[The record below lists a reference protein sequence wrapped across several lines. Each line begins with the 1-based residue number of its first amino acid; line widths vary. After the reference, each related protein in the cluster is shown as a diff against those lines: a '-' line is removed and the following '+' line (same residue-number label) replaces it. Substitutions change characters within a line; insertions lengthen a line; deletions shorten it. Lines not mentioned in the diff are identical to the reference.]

1 MNKTLVMLAF
11 ALAVP
16 TGFADPAPD
25 FTALV
30 AKTKD
35 AVVSIEVESRVKTPA
50 TINGLPPEVFEDFFG
65 GLPGNPFGDGFPFE
79 QDAPRERVLEGQ
91 GSGFIIDS
99 DGYILTNA
107 HVVDGAE
114 KVRVQLNNNKE
125 YSAEVIG
132 MDKRTDVALVKIQGG
147 QLPVAKLGDSDQVQ
161 VGDWVLAI
169 GSPFGFTHTA
179 TQGIV
184 SAVARNLPSG
194 DYVPFIQTDAAVNPG
209 NSGGPLFN
217 SKGEVIAINSQIYSR
232 SGAFNGLAF
241 SIPINMAKNIADQLK
256 DKGEVVRGWL
266 GVRIQGLDQTL
277 AESFGMDNPHGALV
291 AEVMEN
297 SPAAKA
303 GIENGD
309 VITEFN
315 GKPVNKSADLPA
327 LVATTPIG
335 NKADIKLL
343 RDGKE
348 QSVRVEIGNLNDAGD
363 DIAATGKT
371 ATQAVR
377 GLSLS
382 ALDEESR
389 EALKYKGKGV
399 RISGVKSDSAAERSG
414 LRENDI
420 LVAVGGKRV
429 EDVKTARRLLEKADS
444 KRPVPLLIYRNGQNL
459 YLALQP

>member
-1 MNKTLVMLAF
+1 MNKTLVMLALAF
-11 ALAVP
+11 AIP

-65 GLPGNPFGDGFPFE
+65 GLPSPFGDFPFE
-79 QDAPRERVLEGQ
+79 QEAPSERVLEGQ

-107 HVVDGAE
+107 HVVEGAD

-125 YSAEVIG
+125 YTAEVIG
-132 MDKRTDVALVKIQGG
+132 MDKRTDVALVKIQGEH
-147 QLPVAKLGDSDQVQ
+147 LPVAKLGDSDQVQ

-184 SAVARNLPSG
+184 SAVARNLPRG

-241 SIPINMAKNIADQLK
+241 SIPINVAKNIADQLK

-277 AESFGMDNPHGALV
+277 AESFGMDTPRGALV

-309 VITEFN
+309 VIIEFN
-315 GKPVNKSADLPA
+315 GKTVQKSADLPA

-335 NKADIKLL
+335 NKADVKLL

-348 QSVRVEIGNLNDAGD
+348 LTVKVEIGNLNDAGD
-363 DIAATGKT
+363 EIAGAGKVT
-371 ATQAVR
+371 TQAVR

-389 EALKYKGKGV
+389 ESLKYKGKGV
-399 RISGVKSDSAAERSG
+399 RISSVKSGSAAERSG

-429 EDVKTARRLLEKADS
+429 EDVKTARSLLEKANS
-444 KRPVPLLIYRNGQNL
+444 KRPVPLLIYRSGQNL

>member
-1 MNKTLVMLAF
+1 MNKTLVIL
-11 ALAVP
+11 ALALAAP
-16 TGFADPAPD
+16 LGFADPAPD

-30 AKTKD
+30 SKTKD
-35 AVVSIEVESRVKTPA
+35 AVVSIEVESRVSAPS
-50 TINGLPPEVFEDFFG
+50 TINGFPPDVFEEFFG
-65 GLPGNPFGDGFPFE
+65 FPDPFGQPFE
-79 QDAPRERVLEGQ
+79 IPQQRNEQRILQGQ

-107 HVVDGAE
+107 HVVEGAE

-125 YSAEVIG
+125 YNADVIG
-132 MDKRTDVALVKIQGG
+132 LDKRTDVALVKIQGDH
-147 QLPVAKLGDSDQVQ
+147 LPVAKIGNSDQVQ

-169 GSPFGFTHTA
+169 GSPFGFSHTA

-194 DYVPFIQTDAAVNPG
+194 DYVPFIQTDAAINPG

-232 SGAFNGLAF
+232 SGAFSGLAF

-277 AESFGMDNPHGALV
+277 AESFGMENPRGALV
-291 AEVMEN
+291 AQVEEN

-303 GIENGD
+303 GIESGD
-309 VITEFN
+309 VILEFR
-315 GKPVNKSADLPA
+315 GKAVNKSADLPA
-327 LVATTPIG
+327 LVASTPIG
-335 NKADIKLL
+335 EKVEIKLL

-348 QSVRVEIGNLNDAGD
+348 ETVKVEIGNLNDISGNGGKAS
-363 DIAATGKT
+363 ATT
-371 ATQAVR
+371 R

-382 ALDEESR
+382 TLDD
-389 EALKYKGKGV
+389 EARKELGFRGKGV
-399 RISGVKSDSAAERSG
+399 RIDGVKAGSAAERSG
-414 LRENDI
+414 LRAGDI
-420 LVAVGGKRV
+420 IIGVGGKRV
-429 EDVKTARRLLEKADS
+429 EDVKSAHRLLEKANS
-444 KRPVPLLIYRNGQNL
+444 KRPVPLLIYRNGQNI

>member
-1 MNKTLVMLAF
+1 MNKTLVIL
-11 ALAVP
+11 ALALAAP
-16 TGFADPAPD
+16 LSFADPAPD

-35 AVVSIEVESRVKTPA
+35 AVVSIEVESRVSAPS
-50 TINGLPPEVFEDFFG
+50 TINGFPPEIFEDFFG
-65 GLPGNPFGDGFPFE
+65 FPEPFGQQFE
-79 QDAPRERVLEGQ
+79 APREQRILQGQ

-107 HVVDGAE
+107 HVVEGAE

-125 YSAEVIG
+125 YNADVIG
-132 MDKRTDVALVKIQGG
+132 IDKRTDVALVKIQGDH
-147 QLPVAKLGDSDQVQ
+147 LPVAKIGDSDQVQ

-169 GSPFGFTHTA
+169 GSPFGFSHTA

-194 DYVPFIQTDAAVNPG
+194 DYVPFIQTDAAINPG

-277 AESFGMDNPHGALV
+277 AESFGMEKPQGALV
-291 AEVMEN
+291 ASVEEN

-309 VITEFN
+309 VILQYN
-315 GKPVNKSADLPA
+315 GKAVSKSADLPA
-327 LVATTPIG
+327 YVASTPIG
-335 NKADIKLL
+335 EKVEIKLL
-343 RDGKE
+343 RDGKA
-348 QSVRVEIGNLNDAGD
+348 SASS
-363 DIAATGKT
+363 
-371 ATQAVR
+371 R
-377 GLSLS
+377 GLSLGT
-382 ALDEESR
+382 LENEDR
-389 EALKYKGKGV
+389 EALDYRGKGV
-399 RISGVKSDSAAERSG
+399 RISGVKPGSAAEKSG
-414 LRENDI
+414 LRAGDI
-420 LVAVGGKRV
+420 IIAVGGKRV
-429 EDVKTARRLLEKADS
+429 EDPKTAQRLLEKANS

>member
-1 MNKTLVMLAF
+1 MNKTLVILSL
-11 ALAVP
+11 ALAAP
-16 TGFADPAPD
+16 LSLADPAPD

-30 AKTKD
+30 SKTKD
-35 AVVSIEVESRVKTPA
+35 AVVSIEVESRVNTPS
-50 TINGLPPEVFEDFFG
+50 TINGIPPEIFEDFFG
-65 GLPGNPFGDGFPFE
+65 IPDPFGGRQFAEPQNE
-79 QDAPRERVLEGQ
+79 QRILQGQ

-107 HVVDGAE
+107 HVVEGAE

-125 YSAEVIG
+125 YNADVIG
-132 MDKRTDVALVKIQGG
+132 LDKRTDVALVKIQGDH
-147 QLPVAKLGDSDQVQ
+147 LPVAKIGDSDQVQ

-169 GSPFGFTHTA
+169 GSPFGFSHTA

-194 DYVPFIQTDAAVNPG
+194 DYVPFIQTDAAINPG

-266 GVRIQGLDQTL
+266 GVRLQGLDQHL
-277 AESFGMDNPHGALV
+277 AESFGMEKPQGALV
-291 AEVMEN
+291 AQVEEN

-303 GIENGD
+303 GIESGD
-309 VITEFN
+309 VILEFR
-315 GKPVNKSADLPA
+315 GKAVSKSADLPA
-327 LVATTPIG
+327 LVASTPIG
-335 NKADIKLL
+335 EKVEIKLL
-343 RDGKE
+343 RDSKE
-348 QSVRVEIGNLNDAGD
+348 ETVKVEIGNLNDISSDGGKAS
-363 DIAATGKT
+363 ATT
-371 ATQAVR
+371 R

-382 ALDEESR
+382 TLDD
-389 EALKYKGKGV
+389 EARKELGFRGKGV
-399 RISGVKSDSAAERSG
+399 RIDSVKAGSAAERSG
-414 LRENDI
+414 LRAGDI
-420 LVAVGGKRV
+420 IIGVGGKRV
-429 EDVKTARRLLEKADS
+429 EDVKSAHRLLEKANS
-444 KRPVPLLIYRNGQNL
+444 KRPVPLLIYRNGQNI

>member
-1 MNKTLVMLAF
+1 MNKTLVILTL
-11 ALAVP
+11 ALAAP
-16 TGFADPAPD
+16 LSLADPAPD

-35 AVVSIEVESRVKTPA
+35 AVVSIEVESRVNTPSA
-50 TINGLPPEVFEDFFG
+50 INGIPPEIFEDFFG
-65 GLPGNPFGDGFPFE
+65 IPDTFGGRQFAEPQNE
-79 QDAPRERVLEGQ
+79 QRILQGQ

-107 HVVDGAE
+107 HVVEGAE

-125 YSAEVIG
+125 YNADVIG
-132 MDKRTDVALVKIQGG
+132 IDKRTDVALVKIQGDH
-147 QLPVAKLGDSDQVQ
+147 LPVAKIGDSDQVQ

-169 GSPFGFTHTA
+169 GSPFGFSHTA

-194 DYVPFIQTDAAVNPG
+194 DYVPFIQTDAAINPG

-277 AESFGMDNPHGALV
+277 AESFGMENPQGALV
-291 AEVMEN
+291 AEVEDN

-303 GIENGD
+303 GIESGD
-309 VITEFN
+309 VILQYN
-315 GKPVNKSADLPA
+315 GKAVSKSADLPA
-327 LVATTPIG
+327 YVASTPIG
-335 NKADIKLL
+335 EKVEIKLL

-348 QSVRVEIGNLNDAGD
+348 ETVKAEIGNLNDVSGD
-363 DIAATGKT
+363 GK
-371 ATQAVR
+371 ASASSR
-377 GLSLS
+377 GLSLGT
-382 ALDEESR
+382 LENEDR
-389 EALKYKGKGV
+389 EALDYRGKGV
-399 RISGVKSDSAAERSG
+399 RISGVKPGSAAEKSG
-414 LRENDI
+414 LRAGDI
-420 LVAVGGKRV
+420 IIAVGGKRV
-429 EDVKTARRLLEKADS
+429 EDPKTAQRLLEKANS

>member
-1 MNKTLVMLAF
+1 MNKTLVMLALAF
-11 ALAVP
+11 AIP

-65 GLPGNPFGDGFPFE
+65 GLPSPFGDFPFE
-79 QDAPRERVLEGQ
+79 QEAPSERVLEGQ

-107 HVVDGAE
+107 HVVEGAD
-114 KVRVQLNNNKE
+114 KGRVQLNNNKE
-125 YSAEVIG
+125 YTAEVIG
-132 MDKRTDVALVKIQGG
+132 LDKRTDVALVKIQGEH
-147 QLPVAKLGDSDQVQ
+147 LPVAKLGDSDQVQ

-184 SAVARNLPSG
+184 SAVARNLPRG

-241 SIPINMAKNIADQLK
+241 SIPINVAKNIADQLK

-277 AESFGMDNPHGALV
+277 AESFGMDTPRGALV

-309 VITEFN
+309 VIIEFN
-315 GKPVNKSADLPA
+315 GKTVQKSADLPA

-335 NKADIKLL
+335 NKADVKLL

-348 QSVRVEIGNLNDAGD
+348 LTVKVEIGNLNDAGD
-363 DIAATGKT
+363 EIAGAGKVT
-371 ATQAVR
+371 TQAVR

-389 EALKYKGKGV
+389 ETLKYKGKGV
-399 RISGVKSDSAAERSG
+399 RISSVKSGSAAERSG

-429 EDVKTARRLLEKADS
+429 EDVKTARSLLEKANN
-444 KRPVPLLIYRNGQNL
+444 KRPVPLLIYRSGQNL

>member
-1 MNKTLVMLAF
+1 MNKTLVIL
-11 ALAVP
+11 ALALAAP
-16 TGFADPAPD
+16 LGFADPAPD

-30 AKTKD
+30 SKTKD
-35 AVVSIEVESRVKTPA
+35 AVVSIEVESRVSAPS
-50 TINGLPPEVFEDFFG
+50 TINGFPPDVFEEFFG
-65 GLPGNPFGDGFPFE
+65 FPDPFGQPFE
-79 QDAPRERVLEGQ
+79 MPQQRNEQRILQGQ

-107 HVVDGAE
+107 HVVEGAE

-125 YSAEVIG
+125 YSADVIG
-132 MDKRTDVALVKIQGG
+132 IDKRTDVALVKIQGDH
-147 QLPVAKLGDSDQVQ
+147 LPVATIGDSDKVQ

-169 GSPFGFTHTA
+169 GSPFGFSHTA

-194 DYVPFIQTDAAVNPG
+194 DYVPFIQTDAAINPG

-232 SGAFNGLAF
+232 SGAFSGLAF

-277 AESFGMDNPHGALV
+277 AESFGMENPRGALV
-291 AEVMEN
+291 AQVEEN

-303 GIENGD
+303 GIESGD
-309 VITEFN
+309 VILEFR
-315 GKPVNKSADLPA
+315 GKAVNKSADLPA
-327 LVATTPIG
+327 LVASTPIG
-335 NKADIKLL
+335 EKVEIKLL
-343 RDGKE
+343 RDSKE
-348 QSVRVEIGNLNDAGD
+348 ETVKVEIGNLNDISGNGGKAS
-363 DIAATGKT
+363 ATT
-371 ATQAVR
+371 R

-382 ALDEESR
+382 TLDD
-389 EALKYKGKGV
+389 EARKELGFRGKGV
-399 RISGVKSDSAAERSG
+399 RIDSVKAGSAAERSG
-414 LRENDI
+414 LRAGDI
-420 LVAVGGKRV
+420 IIGVGGKRV
-429 EDVKTARRLLEKADS
+429 EDVKSAQRLLEKANS
-444 KRPVPLLIYRNGQNL
+444 KRPVPLLIYRNGQNI

>member
-1 MNKTLVMLAF
+1 MNKTLVILALT
-11 ALAVP
+11 LAAP
-16 TGFADPAPD
+16 LGFADPAPD

-30 AKTKD
+30 SKTKD
-35 AVVSIEVESRVKTPA
+35 AVVSIEVESRVSAPS
-50 TINGLPPEVFEDFFG
+50 TINGFPPDVFEEFFG
-65 GLPGNPFGDGFPFE
+65 FPDPFGQPFE
-79 QDAPRERVLEGQ
+79 IPQQRNEQRILQGQ

-107 HVVDGAE
+107 HVVEGAE

-125 YSAEVIG
+125 YSADVIG
-132 MDKRTDVALVKIQGG
+132 IDKRTDVALVKIQGDH
-147 QLPVAKLGDSDQVQ
+147 LPVATIGDSDKVQ

-169 GSPFGFTHTA
+169 GSPFGFSHTA

-194 DYVPFIQTDAAVNPG
+194 DYVPFIQTDAAINPG

-232 SGAFNGLAF
+232 SGAFSGLAF

-277 AESFGMDNPHGALV
+277 AESFGMENPRGALV
-291 AEVMEN
+291 AQVEEN

-303 GIENGD
+303 GIESGD
-309 VITEFN
+309 VILEFR
-315 GKPVNKSADLPA
+315 GKAVNKSADLPA
-327 LVATTPIG
+327 LVASTPIG
-335 NKADIKLL
+335 EKVEIKLL

-348 QSVRVEIGNLNDAGD
+348 ETVKVEIGNLNDISSDGGKAS
-363 DIAATGKT
+363 ATT
-371 ATQAVR
+371 R

-382 ALDEESR
+382 TLDD
-389 EALKYKGKGV
+389 EARKELGFRGKGV
-399 RISGVKSDSAAERSG
+399 RIDGVKAGSAAERSG
-414 LRENDI
+414 LRAGDI
-420 LVAVGGKRV
+420 IIGVGGKRV
-429 EDVKTARRLLEKADS
+429 EDVKSTHRLLEKANS
-444 KRPVPLLIYRNGQNL
+444 KRPVPLLIYRNGQNI

>member
-1 MNKTLVMLAF
+1 MNKTLVIL
-11 ALAVP
+11 ALALAAP
-16 TGFADPAPD
+16 MSFADPAPD

-35 AVVSIEVESRVKTPA
+35 AVVSIEVESRVSAPS
-50 TINGLPPEVFEDFFG
+50 TINGFPPEIFEDFFG
-65 GLPGNPFGDGFPFE
+65 FPEPFGQQFE
-79 QDAPRERVLEGQ
+79 APREQRILQGQ

-107 HVVDGAE
+107 HVVEGAE

-125 YSAEVIG
+125 YNADVIG
-132 MDKRTDVALVKIQGG
+132 IDKRTDVALVKIQGDH
-147 QLPVAKLGDSDQVQ
+147 LPVAKIGDSDQVQ

-169 GSPFGFTHTA
+169 GSPFGFSHTA

-194 DYVPFIQTDAAVNPG
+194 DYVPFIQTDAAINPG

-277 AESFGMDNPHGALV
+277 AESFGMEKPQGALV
-291 AEVMEN
+291 ASVEEN
-297 SPAAKA
+297 
-303 GIENGD
+303 
-309 VITEFN
+309 
-315 GKPVNKSADLPA
+315 
-327 LVATTPIG
+327 TPIG
-335 NKADIKLL
+335 EKVEIKLL

-348 QSVRVEIGNLNDAGD
+348 ETVKAEIGNLNEVSGD
-363 DIAATGKT
+363 GK
-371 ATQAVR
+371 ASASSR
-377 GLSLS
+377 GLSLGT
-382 ALDEESR
+382 LENEDR
-389 EALKYKGKGV
+389 EALDYRGKGV
-399 RISGVKSDSAAERSG
+399 RISGVKPGSAAEKSG
-414 LRENDI
+414 LRAGDI
-420 LVAVGGKRV
+420 IIAVGGKRV
-429 EDVKTARRLLEKADS
+429 EDPKTAQRLLEKASS

>member
-1 MNKTLVMLAF
+1 MNKTLVIL
-11 ALAVP
+11 ALALAAP
-16 TGFADPAPD
+16 LGFADPAPD

-30 AKTKD
+30 SKTKD
-35 AVVSIEVESRVKTPA
+35 AVVSIEVESRVSAPS
-50 TINGLPPEVFEDFFG
+50 TINGFPPDVFEEFFG
-65 GLPGNPFGDGFPFE
+65 FPDPFGQPFE
-79 QDAPRERVLEGQ
+79 IPQQRNEQRILQGQ

-107 HVVDGAE
+107 HVVEGAE

-125 YSAEVIG
+125 YNADVIG
-132 MDKRTDVALVKIQGG
+132 LDKRTDVALVKIQGDH
-147 QLPVAKLGDSDQVQ
+147 LPVAKIGDSDQVQ

-169 GSPFGFTHTA
+169 GSPFGFSHTA

-194 DYVPFIQTDAAVNPG
+194 DYVPFIQTDAAINPG

-232 SGAFNGLAF
+232 SGAFSGLAF

-277 AESFGMDNPHGALV
+277 AESFGMENPRGALV
-291 AEVMEN
+291 AQVEEN

-303 GIENGD
+303 GIESGD
-309 VITEFN
+309 VILEFR
-315 GKPVNKSADLPA
+315 GKAVNKSADLPA
-327 LVATTPIG
+327 LVASTPIG
-335 NKADIKLL
+335 EKVEIKLL
-343 RDGKE
+343 RDSKE
-348 QSVRVEIGNLNDAGD
+348 ETVKVEIGNLNDISGNGGKAS
-363 DIAATGKT
+363 ATT
-371 ATQAVR
+371 R

-382 ALDEESR
+382 TLDD
-389 EALKYKGKGV
+389 EARKELGFRGKGV
-399 RISGVKSDSAAERSG
+399 RIDSVKAGSAAERSG
-414 LRENDI
+414 LRAGDI
-420 LVAVGGKRV
+420 IIGVGGKRV
-429 EDVKTARRLLEKADS
+429 EDVKSAHRLLEKANS
-444 KRPVPLLIYRNGQNL
+444 KRPVPLLIYRNGQNI

>member
-1 MNKTLVMLAF
+1 MNKTLVIL
-11 ALAVP
+11 ALALAAP
-16 TGFADPAPD
+16 LGFADPAPD

-30 AKTKD
+30 SKTKD
-35 AVVSIEVESRVKTPA
+35 AVVSIEVESRVSAPS
-50 TINGLPPEVFEDFFG
+50 TINGFPPDVFEEFFG
-65 GLPGNPFGDGFPFE
+65 FPDPFGQPFE
-79 QDAPRERVLEGQ
+79 IPQQRNEQRILQGQ

-107 HVVDGAE
+107 HVVEGAE

-125 YSAEVIG
+125 YNADVIG
-132 MDKRTDVALVKIQGG
+132 IDKRTDVALVKIQGDH
-147 QLPVAKLGDSDQVQ
+147 LPVAKIGNSDQVQ

-169 GSPFGFTHTA
+169 GSPFGFSHTA

-194 DYVPFIQTDAAVNPG
+194 DYVPFIQTDAAINPG

-232 SGAFNGLAF
+232 SGAFSGLAF

-277 AESFGMDNPHGALV
+277 AESFGMENPRGALV
-291 AEVMEN
+291 AQVEEN

-303 GIENGD
+303 GIESGD
-309 VITEFN
+309 VILEFR
-315 GKPVNKSADLPA
+315 GKAVNKSADLPA
-327 LVATTPIG
+327 LVASTPIG
-335 NKADIKLL
+335 EKVEIKLL

-348 QSVRVEIGNLNDAGD
+348 ETVKVEIGNLNDISGNGGKAS
-363 DIAATGKT
+363 ATT
-371 ATQAVR
+371 R

-382 ALDEESR
+382 TLDD
-389 EALKYKGKGV
+389 EARKELGFRGKGV
-399 RISGVKSDSAAERSG
+399 RIDGVKAGSAAERSG
-414 LRENDI
+414 LRAGDI
-420 LVAVGGKRV
+420 IIGVGGKRV
-429 EDVKTARRLLEKADS
+429 EDVKSAHRLLEKANS
-444 KRPVPLLIYRNGQNL
+444 KRPVPLLIYRNGQNI

>member
-1 MNKTLVMLAF
+1 MNKTLVIL
-11 ALAVP
+11 ALALAAP
-16 TGFADPAPD
+16 MSFADPAPD

-35 AVVSIEVESRVKTPA
+35 AVVSIEVESRVSAPS
-50 TINGLPPEVFEDFFG
+50 TINGFPPEIFEDFFG
-65 GLPGNPFGDGFPFE
+65 FPDPFGQQFE
-79 QDAPRERVLEGQ
+79 APREQRILQGQ

-107 HVVDGAE
+107 HVVEGAE

-125 YSAEVIG
+125 YNADVIG
-132 MDKRTDVALVKIQGG
+132 LDKRTDVALVKIQGDH
-147 QLPVAKLGDSDQVQ
+147 LPVAKIGNSDQVQ

-169 GSPFGFTHTA
+169 GSPFGFSHTA

-194 DYVPFIQTDAAVNPG
+194 DYVPFIQTDAAINPG

-277 AESFGMDNPHGALV
+277 AEGFGMENPQGALV
-291 AEVMEN
+291 AEVEDN

-303 GIENGD
+303 GIESGD
-309 VITEFN
+309 VILQYN
-315 GKPVNKSADLPA
+315 GKPVTKSADLPA
-327 LVATTPIG
+327 LVASTPIG
-335 NKADIKLL
+335 EKVEIKLL
-343 RDGKE
+343 RDGK
-348 QSVRVEIGNLNDAGD
+348 AG
-363 DIAATGKT
+363 ASS
-371 ATQAVR
+371 R
-377 GLSLS
+377 GLSLE
-382 ALDEESR
+382 ALDSDDR
-389 EALKYKGKGV
+389 EALGFRGKGV
-399 RISGVKSDSAAERSG
+399 RISGVKAGSAAEKSG
-414 LRENDI
+414 LRKNDI
-420 LVAVGGKRV
+420 IIAVGGKRV
-429 EDVKTARRLLEKADS
+429 EDPKGAQRLLEKAGN

>member
-1 MNKTLVMLAF
+1 MNKTLVILTL
-11 ALAVP
+11 ALAAP
-16 TGFADPAPD
+16 LSFADPAPD

-35 AVVSIEVESRVKTPA
+35 AVVSIEVESRVSAPS
-50 TINGLPPEVFEDFFG
+50 TINGFPPEIFEDFFG
-65 GLPGNPFGDGFPFE
+65 IPDPFGQQFE
-79 QDAPRERVLEGQ
+79 APREQRILQGQ

-107 HVVDGAE
+107 HVVEGAE

-125 YSAEVIG
+125 YNADVIG
-132 MDKRTDVALVKIQGG
+132 LDKRTDVALVKIQGDH
-147 QLPVAKLGDSDQVQ
+147 LPVAKIGNSDQVQ

-169 GSPFGFTHTA
+169 GSPFGFSHTA

-194 DYVPFIQTDAAVNPG
+194 DYVPFIQTDAAINPG

-277 AESFGMDNPHGALV
+277 AEGFGMENPQGALV
-291 AEVMEN
+291 AEVEDN

-303 GIENGD
+303 GIESGD
-309 VITEFN
+309 VILQYN
-315 GKPVNKSADLPA
+315 GKPVTKSADLPA
-327 LVATTPIG
+327 LVASTPIG
-335 NKADIKLL
+335 EKVEIKLL

-348 QSVRVEIGNLNDAGD
+348 ETVKAEIGNLNDISGDGKAG
-363 DIAATGKT
+363 ASS
-371 ATQAVR
+371 R
-377 GLSLS
+377 GLSLE
-382 ALDEESR
+382 ALDSDDR
-389 EALKYKGKGV
+389 EALGFRGKGV
-399 RISGVKSDSAAERSG
+399 RISGVKAGSAAEKSG
-414 LRENDI
+414 LRKNDI
-420 LVAVGGKRV
+420 IIAVGGKRV
-429 EDVKTARRLLEKADS
+429 EDPKGAQRLLEKAGN

>member
-1 MNKTLVMLAF
+1 MNKTLVMLALAF
-11 ALAVP
+11 AIP

-65 GLPGNPFGDGFPFE
+65 GLPSPFGDFPFE
-79 QDAPRERVLEGQ
+79 QEAPSERVLEGQ

-107 HVVDGAE
+107 HVVEGAD

-125 YSAEVIG
+125 YTAEFIG
-132 MDKRTDVALVKIQGG
+132 MDKRTDVALVKIQGEH
-147 QLPVAKLGDSDQVQ
+147 LPVAKLGDSDQVQ

-184 SAVARNLPSG
+184 SAVARNLPRG

-241 SIPINMAKNIADQLK
+241 SIPINVAKNIADQLK

-277 AESFGMDNPHGALV
+277 AESFGMDTPRGALV

-309 VITEFN
+309 VIIEFN
-315 GKPVNKSADLPA
+315 GKTVQKSADLPA

-335 NKADIKLL
+335 NKADVKLL

-348 QSVRVEIGNLNDAGD
+348 LTVKVEIGNLNDAGD
-363 DIAATGKT
+363 EIAGAGKVT
-371 ATQAVR
+371 TQAVR

-389 EALKYKGKGV
+389 ESLKYKGKGV
-399 RISGVKSDSAAERSG
+399 RISSVKSGSAAERSG

-429 EDVKTARRLLEKADS
+429 EDVKTARSLLEKANS
-444 KRPVPLLIYRNGQNL
+444 KRPVPLLIYRSGQNL

>member
-1 MNKTLVMLAF
+1 MNKTLVIL
-11 ALAVP
+11 ALALAAP
-16 TGFADPAPD
+16 LGFADPAPD

-30 AKTKD
+30 SKTKD
-35 AVVSIEVESRVKTPA
+35 AVVSIEVESRVSAPS
-50 TINGLPPEVFEDFFG
+50 TINGFPPDVFEEFFG
-65 GLPGNPFGDGFPFE
+65 FPDPFGQPFE
-79 QDAPRERVLEGQ
+79 IPQQRNEQRILQGQ

-107 HVVDGAE
+107 HVVEGAE

-125 YSAEVIG
+125 YSADVIG
-132 MDKRTDVALVKIQGG
+132 IDKRTDVALVKIQGDH
-147 QLPVAKLGDSDQVQ
+147 LPVATIGDSDKVQ

-169 GSPFGFTHTA
+169 GSPFGFSHTA

-194 DYVPFIQTDAAVNPG
+194 DYVPFIQTDAAINPG

-232 SGAFNGLAF
+232 SGAFSGLAF

-277 AESFGMDNPHGALV
+277 AESFGMENPRGALV
-291 AEVMEN
+291 AQVEEN

-303 GIENGD
+303 GIESGD
-309 VITEFN
+309 VILEFR
-315 GKPVNKSADLPA
+315 GKAVSKSADLPA
-327 LVATTPIG
+327 LVASTPIG
-335 NKADIKLL
+335 EKVEIKLL
-343 RDGKE
+343 RDSKE
-348 QSVRVEIGNLNDAGD
+348 ETVKVEIGNLNDISGNGGKAS
-363 DIAATGKT
+363 ATT
-371 ATQAVR
+371 R

-382 ALDEESR
+382 TLDD
-389 EALKYKGKGV
+389 EARKELGFRGKGV
-399 RISGVKSDSAAERSG
+399 RIDSVKAGSAAERSG
-414 LRENDI
+414 LRAGDI
-420 LVAVGGKRV
+420 IIGVGGKRV
-429 EDVKTARRLLEKADS
+429 EDVKSAQRLLEKANS
-444 KRPVPLLIYRNGQNL
+444 KRPVPLLIYRNGQNI

>member
-1 MNKTLVMLAF
+1 MNKTLVMLALAF
-11 ALAVP
+11 AIP

-65 GLPGNPFGDGFPFE
+65 GLPSPFGDFPFE
-79 QDAPRERVLEGQ
+79 QEAPSERVLEGQ

-107 HVVDGAE
+107 HVVEGAD

-125 YSAEVIG
+125 YTAEVIG
-132 MDKRTDVALVKIQGG
+132 LDKRTDVALVKIQGEH
-147 QLPVAKLGDSDQVQ
+147 LPVAKLGDSDQVQ

-184 SAVARNLPSG
+184 SAVARNLPRG

-241 SIPINMAKNIADQLK
+241 SIPINVAKNIADQLK

-277 AESFGMDNPHGALV
+277 AESFGMDTPRGALV

-309 VITEFN
+309 VIIEFN
-315 GKPVNKSADLPA
+315 GKTVQKSADLPA

-335 NKADIKLL
+335 NKADVKLL

-348 QSVRVEIGNLNDAGD
+348 LTVKVEIGNLNDAGD
-363 DIAATGKT
+363 EIAGAGKVT
-371 ATQAVR
+371 TQAVR

-389 EALKYKGKGV
+389 ETLKYKGKGV
-399 RISGVKSDSAAERSG
+399 RISSVKSGSAAERSG

-429 EDVKTARRLLEKADS
+429 EDVKTARSLLEKANN
-444 KRPVPLLIYRNGQNL
+444 KRPVPLLIYRSGQNL

>member
-1 MNKTLVMLAF
+1 MNKTLVILTL
-11 ALAVP
+11 ALAAP
-16 TGFADPAPD
+16 LSLADPAPD

-30 AKTKD
+30 SKTKD
-35 AVVSIEVESRVKTPA
+35 AVVSIEVESRVNAPS
-50 TINGLPPEVFEDFFG
+50 TINGIPPEIFEDFFG
-65 GLPGNPFGDGFPFE
+65 IPDPFGGRQFAEPQNE
-79 QDAPRERVLEGQ
+79 QRILQGQ

-107 HVVDGAE
+107 HVVEGAE

-125 YSAEVIG
+125 YNADVIG
-132 MDKRTDVALVKIQGG
+132 LDKRTDVALVKIQGDH
-147 QLPVAKLGDSDQVQ
+147 LPVAKIGDSDQVQ

-169 GSPFGFTHTA
+169 GSPFGFSHTA

-194 DYVPFIQTDAAVNPG
+194 DYVPFIQTDAAINPG

-266 GVRIQGLDQTL
+266 GVRLQGLDQNL
-277 AESFGMDNPHGALV
+277 AESFGMEKPQGALV
-291 AEVMEN
+291 AQVEEN

-303 GIENGD
+303 GIESGD
-309 VITEFN
+309 VILQYN
-315 GKPVNKSADLPA
+315 GKAVNKTADLPA
-327 LVATTPIG
+327 LVASTPIG
-335 NKADIKLL
+335 DKIEIKLL

-348 QSVRVEIGNLNDAGD
+348 QTVTAEIGNLNDGSDNGGSAKAT
-363 DIAATGKT
+363 AA
-371 ATQAVR
+371 AR

-382 ALDEESR
+382 ALDDDDREELGFR
-389 EALKYKGKGV
+389 GKGV
-399 RISGVKSDSAAERSG
+399 RINGVKAGSAAERSG
-414 LRENDI
+414 LRQNDI
-420 LVAVGGKRV
+420 IIGVGGKRV
-429 EDVKTARRLLEKADS
+429 EDVKTARRLLEKANS

>member
-1 MNKTLVMLAF
+1 MS
-11 ALAVP
+11 
-16 TGFADPAPD
+16 FADPAPD

-35 AVVSIEVESRVKTPA
+35 AVVSIEVESRVSAPS
-50 TINGLPPEVFEDFFG
+50 TINGFPPEIFEDFFG
-65 GLPGNPFGDGFPFE
+65 FPDPFGQQFE
-79 QDAPRERVLEGQ
+79 APREQRVLQGQ

-107 HVVDGAE
+107 
-114 KVRVQLNNNKE
+114 RVQLNNNKE
-125 YSAEVIG
+125 YNADVIG
-132 MDKRTDVALVKIQGG
+132 LDKRTDVALVKIQGDH
-147 QLPVAKLGDSDQVQ
+147 LPVAKIGDSDQVQ

-169 GSPFGFTHTA
+169 GSPFGFSHTA

-194 DYVPFIQTDAAVNPG
+194 DYVPFIQTDAAINPG

-277 AESFGMDNPHGALV
+277 AESFGMEKPQGALV
-291 AEVMEN
+291 
-297 SPAAKA
+297 
-303 GIENGD
+303 ENGD
-309 VITEFN
+309 VILQYN
-315 GKPVNKSADLPA
+315 GKAVSKSADLPA
-327 LVATTPIG
+327 YVASTPIG
-335 NKADIKLL
+335 EKVEIKLL

-348 QSVRVEIGNLNDAGD
+348 ETVKAEIGNLNDVSGD
-363 DIAATGKT
+363 GK
-371 ATQAVR
+371 ASASSR
-377 GLSLS
+377 GLSLGT
-382 ALDEESR
+382 LENEDR
-389 EALKYKGKGV
+389 EALDYRGKGV
-399 RISGVKSDSAAERSG
+399 RISGVKPGSAAEKSG
-414 LRENDI
+414 LRAGDI
-420 LVAVGGKRV
+420 IIAVGGKRV
-429 EDVKTARRLLEKADS
+429 EDPKTAQRLLEKANS

>member
-1 MNKTLVMLAF
+1 MNKTLVIL
-11 ALAVP
+11 ALALAAP
-16 TGFADPAPD
+16 LGFADPAPD

-30 AKTKD
+30 SKTKD
-35 AVVSIEVESRVKTPA
+35 AVVSIEVESRVSAPS
-50 TINGLPPEVFEDFFG
+50 TINGFPPDVFEEFFG
-65 GLPGNPFGDGFPFE
+65 FPDPFGQPFE
-79 QDAPRERVLEGQ
+79 IPQQRNEQRILQGQ

-107 HVVDGAE
+107 HVVEGAE

-125 YSAEVIG
+125 YSADVIG
-132 MDKRTDVALVKIQGG
+132 IDKRTDVALVKIQGDH
-147 QLPVAKLGDSDQVQ
+147 LPVATIGDSDKVQ

-169 GSPFGFTHTA
+169 GSPFGFSHTA

-194 DYVPFIQTDAAVNPG
+194 DYVPFIQTDAAINPG

-232 SGAFNGLAF
+232 SGAFSGLAF

-277 AESFGMDNPHGALV
+277 AESFGMENPRGALV
-291 AEVMEN
+291 AQVEEN

-303 GIENGD
+303 GIESGD
-309 VITEFN
+309 VILEFR
-315 GKPVNKSADLPA
+315 GKAVNKSADLPA
-327 LVATTPIG
+327 LVASTPIG
-335 NKADIKLL
+335 EKVEIKLL

-348 QSVRVEIGNLNDAGD
+348 ETVKVEIGNLNDISSDGGKAS
-363 DIAATGKT
+363 ATT
-371 ATQAVR
+371 R

-382 ALDEESR
+382 TLDD
-389 EALKYKGKGV
+389 EARKELGFRGKGV
-399 RISGVKSDSAAERSG
+399 RIDGVKAGSAAERSG
-414 LRENDI
+414 LRAGDI
-420 LVAVGGKRV
+420 IIGVGGKRV
-429 EDVKTARRLLEKADS
+429 EDVKSAQRLLEKANS
-444 KRPVPLLIYRNGQNL
+444 KRPVPLLIYRNGQNI

>member
-1 MNKTLVMLAF
+1 MNKTLVILTL
-11 ALAVP
+11 ALAAP
-16 TGFADPAPD
+16 LSLADPAPD

-30 AKTKD
+30 SKTKD
-35 AVVSIEVESRVKTPA
+35 AVVSIEVESRVNAPS
-50 TINGLPPEVFEDFFG
+50 TINGIPPEIFEDFFG
-65 GLPGNPFGDGFPFE
+65 IPDPFGGRQFAEPQNE
-79 QDAPRERVLEGQ
+79 QRILQGQ

-107 HVVDGAE
+107 HVVEGAE

-125 YSAEVIG
+125 YNADVIG
-132 MDKRTDVALVKIQGG
+132 LDKRTDVALVKIQGDH
-147 QLPVAKLGDSDQVQ
+147 LPVAKIGDSDQEQ

-169 GSPFGFTHTA
+169 GSPFGFSHTA

-194 DYVPFIQTDAAVNPG
+194 DYVPFIQTDAAINPG

-266 GVRIQGLDQTL
+266 GVRLQGLDQNL
-277 AESFGMDNPHGALV
+277 AESFGMEKPQGALV
-291 AEVMEN
+291 AQVEEN

-303 GIENGD
+303 GIESGD
-309 VITEFN
+309 VILQYN
-315 GKPVNKSADLPA
+315 GKAVNKTADLPA
-327 LVATTPIG
+327 LVASTPIG
-335 NKADIKLL
+335 DKIEIKLL

-348 QSVRVEIGNLNDAGD
+348 QTVTAEIGNLNDGSDNGGSAKAT
-363 DIAATGKT
+363 AA
-371 ATQAVR
+371 AR

-382 ALDEESR
+382 ALDDDDREELGFR
-389 EALKYKGKGV
+389 GKGV
-399 RISGVKSDSAAERSG
+399 RISGVKAGSAAERSG
-414 LRENDI
+414 LRQNDI
-420 LVAVGGKRV
+420 IIGVGGKRV
-429 EDVKTARRLLEKADS
+429 EDVKTARRLLEKANS

>member
-1 MNKTLVMLAF
+1 MNKTLVILALT
-11 ALAVP
+11 LAAP
-16 TGFADPAPD
+16 LGFADPAPD

-30 AKTKD
+30 SKTKD
-35 AVVSIEVESRVKTPA
+35 AVVSIEVESRVSAPS
-50 TINGLPPEVFEDFFG
+50 TINGFPPDVFEEFFG
-65 GLPGNPFGDGFPFE
+65 FPDPFGQPFE
-79 QDAPRERVLEGQ
+79 MPQQRNEQRILQGQ

-107 HVVDGAE
+107 HVVEGAE

-125 YSAEVIG
+125 YSADVIG
-132 MDKRTDVALVKIQGG
+132 IDKRTDVALVKIQGDH
-147 QLPVAKLGDSDQVQ
+147 LPVATIGDSDKVQ

-169 GSPFGFTHTA
+169 GSPFGFSHTA

-194 DYVPFIQTDAAVNPG
+194 DYVPFIQTDAAINRG

-232 SGAFNGLAF
+232 SGAFSGLAF

-277 AESFGMDNPHGALV
+277 AESFGMENPRGALV
-291 AEVMEN
+291 AQVEEN

-303 GIENGD
+303 GIESGD
-309 VITEFN
+309 VILEFR
-315 GKPVNKSADLPA
+315 GKAVNKSADLPA
-327 LVATTPIG
+327 LVASTPIG
-335 NKADIKLL
+335 EKVEIKLL

-348 QSVRVEIGNLNDAGD
+348 ETVKVEIGNLNDISGNGGKAS
-363 DIAATGKT
+363 ATT
-371 ATQAVR
+371 R

-382 ALDEESR
+382 TLDD
-389 EALKYKGKGV
+389 EARKELGFRGKGV
-399 RISGVKSDSAAERSG
+399 RISGVKAGSAAEKSG

-420 LVAVGGKRV
+420 IIGVGGKRV
-429 EDVKTARRLLEKADS
+429 EDVKSAHRLLEKANS
-444 KRPVPLLIYRNGQNL
+444 KRPVPLLIYRNGQNI

>member
-1 MNKTLVMLAF
+1 MNKTLVIL
-11 ALAVP
+11 ALALAAP
-16 TGFADPAPD
+16 LGFADPAPD

-30 AKTKD
+30 SKTKD
-35 AVVSIEVESRVKTPA
+35 AVVSIEVESRVSAPS
-50 TINGLPPEVFEDFFG
+50 TINGFPPDVFEEFFG
-65 GLPGNPFGDGFPFE
+65 FPDPFGQPFE
-79 QDAPRERVLEGQ
+79 IPQQRNEQRILQGQ

-107 HVVDGAE
+107 HVVEGAE

-125 YSAEVIG
+125 YSADVIG
-132 MDKRTDVALVKIQGG
+132 IDKRTDVALVKIQGDH
-147 QLPVAKLGDSDQVQ
+147 LPVATIGDSDKVQ

-169 GSPFGFTHTA
+169 GSPFGFSHTA

-194 DYVPFIQTDAAVNPG
+194 DYVPFIQTDAAINPG

-232 SGAFNGLAF
+232 SGAFSGLAF

-277 AESFGMDNPHGALV
+277 AESFGMENPRGALV
-291 AEVMEN
+291 AQVEEN

-303 GIENGD
+303 GIESGD
-309 VITEFN
+309 VILEFR
-315 GKPVNKSADLPA
+315 GKAVNKSADLPA
-327 LVATTPIG
+327 LVASTPIG
-335 NKADIKLL
+335 EKVEIKLL
-343 RDGKE
+343 RDSKE
-348 QSVRVEIGNLNDAGD
+348 ETVKVEIGNLNDISGNGGKAS
-363 DIAATGKT
+363 ATT
-371 ATQAVR
+371 R

-382 ALDEESR
+382 TLDD
-389 EALKYKGKGV
+389 EARKELGFRGKGV
-399 RISGVKSDSAAERSG
+399 RIDSVKAGSAAERSG
-414 LRENDI
+414 LRAGDI
-420 LVAVGGKRV
+420 IIGVGGKRV
-429 EDVKTARRLLEKADS
+429 EDVKSAQRLLEKANS
-444 KRPVPLLIYRNGQNL
+444 KRPVPLLIYRNGQNI

>member
-1 MNKTLVMLAF
+1 MNKTLVIL
-11 ALAVP
+11 ALALAAP
-16 TGFADPAPD
+16 MSFADPAPD

-35 AVVSIEVESRVKTPA
+35 AVVSIEVESRVSAPS
-50 TINGLPPEVFEDFFG
+50 TINGFPPEIFEDFFG
-65 GLPGNPFGDGFPFE
+65 FPDPFGQQFE
-79 QDAPRERVLEGQ
+79 APREQRILQGQ

-107 HVVDGAE
+107 HVVEGAE

-125 YSAEVIG
+125 YNADVIG
-132 MDKRTDVALVKIQGG
+132 LDKRTDVALVKIQGDH
-147 QLPVAKLGDSDQVQ
+147 LPVAKIGDSDQVQ

-169 GSPFGFTHTA
+169 GSPFGFCHTA

-194 DYVPFIQTDAAVNPG
+194 DYVPFIQTDAAINPG

-277 AESFGMDNPHGALV
+277 AESFGMEKPQGALV
-291 AEVMEN
+291 ASVEEN

-309 VITEFN
+309 VILQYN
-315 GKPVNKSADLPA
+315 GKAVSKSADLPA
-327 LVATTPIG
+327 YVASTPIG
-335 NKADIKLL
+335 EKVEIKLL

-348 QSVRVEIGNLNDAGD
+348 ETVKAEIGNLNDVSGD
-363 DIAATGKT
+363 GK
-371 ATQAVR
+371 ASASIR
-377 GLSLS
+377 GLSLGT
-382 ALDEESR
+382 LENEDR
-389 EALKYKGKGV
+389 EALDYRGKGV
-399 RISGVKSDSAAERSG
+399 RISGVKPGSAAEKSG
-414 LRENDI
+414 LRAGDI
-420 LVAVGGKRV
+420 IIAVGGKRV
-429 EDVKTARRLLEKADS
+429 EDPKTAQRLLEKANS